1 MFASYGEQAAGQG
14 EQLCK
19 AKNAREKTSIRNLR
33 ILRELFFESF
43 SNAPYLLLP
52 SSEDIEM
59 PFTCLKF
66 INCAIV
72 LRRRSQVH

>member
-1 MFASYGEQAAGQG
+1 MFASYGEEAAWQG

-19 AKNAREKTSIRNLR
+19 VKNAREKTSIRSLR

-43 SNAPYLLLP
+43 SNARYLL